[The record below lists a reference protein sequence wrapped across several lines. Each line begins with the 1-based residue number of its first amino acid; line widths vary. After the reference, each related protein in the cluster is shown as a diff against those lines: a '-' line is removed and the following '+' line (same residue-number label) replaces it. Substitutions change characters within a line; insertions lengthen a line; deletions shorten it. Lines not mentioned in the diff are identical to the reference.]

1 MYNIRYHIASLV
13 AVFLALA
20 LGLVLGGLVVRQG
33 GFDAQ
38 QSAIVASL
46 QKDFNKIKRQNTTLK
61 NDLTFEQGYSAQM
74 TNHWIA
80 GRLSGRSVVVITNA
94 KNAAGDAAISAVKDA
109 GGNAAV
115 VTMAKPEFG
124 IADKAVAA
132 QLRSILGTGTDLQTT
147 VPSTLAS
154 EWSQPD
160 VARPVTDA
168 LQNAGVITITG
179 LSASM
184 GATQVVDVAAFDG
197 KPDALGARRRTGV
210 CRFGDVRARGRNA
223 LERYRRC
230 LGRRSSKAFGVR
242 HAGHQRRAFHAGSAL
257 HRRRAGLLQCRLQR
271 DGEVSA
277 GANALAALI
286 RARSSR
292 A

>member
-197 KPDALGARRRTGV
+197 KPDALGLDVAQAYAASGMFALGAETPSSGTGVASAAAARRLSAFDTLGTNAGRFTLVALFTGGEQGFYSV
-210 CRFGDVRARGRNA
+210 DSNA
-223 LERYRRC
+223 TAKYPP
-230 LGRRSSKAFGVR
+230 VPTP
-242 HAGHQRRAFHAGSAL
+242 
-257 HRRRAGLLQCRLQR
+257 
-271 DGEVSA
+271 
-277 GANALAALI
+277 
-286 RARSSR
+286 
-292 A
+292 

>member
-46 QKDFNKIKRQNTTLK
+46 QKDFNKIKQQNTTLK

-124 IADKAVAA
+124 TADKAVAA
-132 QLRSILGTGTDLQTT
+132 QLRSILGTSTDLQTA

-210 CRFGDVRARGRNA
+210 RLSRHVRPRRGNACERN
-223 LERYRRC
+223 RRR
-230 LGRRSSKAFGVR
+230 LRSSSAQALGVR
-242 HAGHQRRAFHAGSAL
+242 HAGHQCRPVHAGRAL
-257 HRRRAGLLQCRLQR
+257 HRWRAGLLQRRLQC
-271 DGEVSA
+271 DGEVPA
-277 GANALAALI
+277 GACAVAGSL
-286 RARSSR
+286 SR
-292 A
+292 